1 MANWVDSFSKIGE
14 VVVGL
19 GSAIATGYSNVV
31 IGQATAGYFDS
42 MTNMNLAS
50 IDNAISSVNEQK
62 KAKELA
68 KQITSING
76 KMKNGLTLTEEEYMF
91 MVNNGYMMSDY
102 KLNNDGTATRINSNE
117 ISNEISNDLKF
128 AGLSTKGYIT
138 LGVTVLL
145 GVWLIKK
152 IF

>member
-1 MANWVDSFSKIGE
+1 MSWTDTVSKIGE
-14 VVVGL
+14 MVVGL

-62 KAKELA
+62 KAQELA

-102 KLNNDGTATRINSNE
+102 KLNDNGTATKITDDITYST
-117 ISNEISNDLKF
+117 DLKLT
-128 AGLSTKGYIT
+128 GLSTKGYLT
-138 LGVTVLL
+138 LGAVILA
-145 GVWLIKK
+145 GII
-152 IF
+152 IFKRIIR

>member
-1 MANWVDSFSKIGE
+1 MSWTDTVSKIGE
-14 VVVGL
+14 MVVGL

-50 IDNAISSVNEQK
+50 IDNAISSINEQK
-62 KAKELA
+62 KAQELA
-68 KQITSING
+68 KQITSISG

-102 KLNNDGTATRINSNE
+102 KLNDNGTATKIKDDDITYSNE
-117 ISNEISNDLKF
+117 LKL

-138 LGVTVLL
+138 LGAIILVGFIIVKR
-145 GVWLIKK
+145 I
-152 IF
+152 IR

>member
-1 MANWVDSFSKIGE
+1 MGWTDTVSKIGE
-14 VVVGL
+14 MVVGF

-42 MTNMNLAS
+42 MTNMNLAT
-50 IDNAISSVNEQK
+50 IDNAITSVNEQK
-62 KAKELA
+62 KAQELA

-102 KLNNDGTATRINSNE
+102 KLNDNGIATKVTDDITYST
-117 ISNEISNDLKF
+117 DLKLT
-128 AGLSTKGYIT
+128 GLSTKGYLT
-138 LGVTVLL
+138 LGAVILA
-145 GVWLIKK
+145 GIIIFKRIIK
-152 IF
+152 

>member
-1 MANWVDSFSKIGE
+1 MAWTDTVSKIGE

-19 GSAIATGYSNVV
+19 GTAFATGYSNVV

-42 MTNMNLAS
+42 MTNMNLAT
-50 IDNAISSVNEQK
+50 IDNAITSKQEQL
-62 KAKELA
+62 KAQELA
-68 KQITSING
+68 KQITSISG
-76 KMKNGLTLTEEEYMF
+76 KTKNGLTLTEDEYMF
-91 MVNNGYMMSDY
+91 MVNNGYMMNDY

-117 ISNEISNDLKF
+117 NINDLKF

-152 IF
+152 VF

>member
-1 MANWVDSFSKIGE
+1 MAWTDTATKIAE
-14 VVVGL
+14 IIVGV
-19 GSAIATGYSNVV
+19 GSAVATGVSQVQ

-42 MTNMNLAS
+42 MTKMNLAN
-50 IDNAISSVNEQK
+50 IDNAITSKQEQL
-62 KAKELA
+62 KAQELA
-68 KQITSING
+68 KQITSISG

-102 KLNNDGTATRINSNE
+102 KLNDNGTATRIN
-117 ISNEISNDLKF
+117 SNEISNDLKF

-145 GVWLIKK
+145 GVWLIRK

>member
-1 MANWVDSFSKIGE
+1 MSWTDTVSKIGE
-14 VVVGL
+14 MVVGL

-62 KAKELA
+62 KAQELA

-102 KLNNDGTATRINSNE
+102 KLNDNGTATRINNNE
-117 ISNEISNDLKF
+117 ISSDLKF

-138 LGVTVLL
+138 LGITVLL
-145 GVWLIKK
+145 GVWLIRK